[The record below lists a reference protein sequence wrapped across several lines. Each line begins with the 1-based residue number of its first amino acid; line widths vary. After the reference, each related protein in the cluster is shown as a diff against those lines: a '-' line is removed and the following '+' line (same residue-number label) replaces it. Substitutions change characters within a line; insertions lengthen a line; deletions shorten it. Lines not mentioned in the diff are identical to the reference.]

1 MNAYEISKTVEP
13 GGQLLL
19 TDVPFAPGTE
29 VEVTVNAKRRSAA
42 DFTAEWNRV
51 CAQMRAGAVEISDDD
66 LQREIDD
73 YRAGK

>member
-1 MNAYEISKTVEP
+1 MSAYEVSTTVKSE
-13 GGQLLL
+13 GQLLL
-19 TDVPFAPGTE
+19 TGVPFAPGTE

-51 CAQMRAGAVEISDDD
+51 CARLRTGSPQIGDDE
-66 LQREIDD
+66 LQKEIDD